1 MRGST
6 ILGGGCAA
14 LALCAGQAMGA
25 FVLTSMPIALSG
37 ASYQNTAQGPNQ
49 AGAFFSNLTSPNP
62 SIAGGMVIFRAD
74 TNLVSSVNGGS
85 GGLWVWNQGNLG
97 VNNKVVQIGDAAPTT
112 GSYTTSGFN
121 NPILNASGQFAFRDS
136 TSTSGALY
144 SNPGTMGR
152 LLGIGD
158 SAPVIGATTNPTFS
172 GFGTSMNLN
181 SSGAAA
187 TTATITGGVPAV
199 ISTTGVTQNNTGIW
213 AGTPGSLSLLVRQ
226 ADPTGVANVLVGSL
240 GNIGTGFTFNNNGKL
255 LFSNTLQGSAIVT
268 TGNSNQLAL
277 LSTRN
282 GSIEIVARR
291 GDAFPDANGVLVGG
305 VPAGEAAVYNAP
317 GTGAAGS
324 CMNDQGR
331 LVFTSTLRTASTG
344 TPANGTPT
352 SGGSAALFSDHQDG
366 TLRTVARHTQPI
378 PASTGLTGLN
388 WGSTFSNPVING
400 SNTIAFSNGGMTGTD
415 PLTNL
420 PVTSSANGGVFK
432 VNSAGVM
439 STVYR
444 MGDAAPAYSGASGNP
459 ALNQNTGTVLFSG
472 TPSNIAMNSSGQMAF
487 VAGLGGTGIVQ
498 GAIGNNSALFAVD
511 WNGDIFLVAQKHMLF
526 QVAPG
531 DMRIVSSS
539 GIGSVIGSGGQDGRG
554 ASLDDN
560 GNLVFWLQF
569 TDVIV
574 DPSLGGGGDVVT
586 SSGVFVFHIPAP
598 GSAGLLAIG
607 GLVAARRRRR

>member
-1 MRGST
+1 M
-6 ILGGGCAA
+6 
-14 LALCAGQAMGA
+14 ALCAGQAMGA
-25 FVLTSMPIALSG
+25 FVLTSTPIALSG
-37 ASYQNTAQGPNQ
+37 QAYQNTALGPNQ
-49 AGAFFSNLTSPNP
+49 AGAYFSNLTSPNP

-74 TNLVSSVNGGS
+74 TNLVQSVNGGS
-85 GGLWVWNQGNLG
+85 GGLWIWNQGNLG
-97 VNNKVVQIGDAAPTT
+97 LNNKVVQIGDAAPTT

-121 NPILNASGQFAFRDS
+121 NPLVNAAGQFAFRDS
-136 TSTSGALY
+136 TSTAGALY
-144 SNPGTMGR
+144 SNPGSMGR
-152 LLGIGD
+152 LLAIGD
-158 SAPVIGATTNPTFS
+158 TAPVIGATTNPTFS
-172 GFGTSMNLN
+172 AFGNSMNMN
-181 SSGAAA
+181 SSGVAA

-199 ISTTGVTQNNTGIW
+199 ITTTGATQNNTGIW

-226 ADPTGVANVLVGSL
+226 SDPTGIANVLVGSL

-255 LFSNTLQGSAIVT
+255 LFSNTLQGTAVVT
-268 TGNSNQLAL
+268 SGNSNNTAL

-282 GSIEIVARR
+282 GSLEIVARR
-291 GDAFPDANGVLVGG
+291 GDAFPDANGVLVAG
-305 VPAGEAAVYNAP
+305 VPAGEAAVYNSIS
-317 GTGAAGS
+317 TGASGS
-324 CMNDQGR
+324 NMNDQGR
-331 LVFTSTLRTASTG
+331 LVFVSSLRTASTG

-352 SGGSAALFSDHQDG
+352 AGGSAALFSDHQDG
-366 TLRTVARHTQPI
+366 TLRTVARHTQSLPV
-378 PASTGLTGLN
+378 STGLSGLN

-432 VNSAGVM
+432 VDSSGVM
-439 STVYR
+439 TKVYR

-459 ALNQNTGTVLFSG
+459 ALNQNTGTVLFGG
-472 TPSNIAMNSSGQMAF
+472 TPGNIAMNSVGQMAF
-487 VAGLGGTGIVQ
+487 VAGLTGTGIVQ
-498 GAIGNNSALFAVD
+498 GGIGNNSALFAVD
-511 WNGDIFLVAQKHMLF
+511 SNGDIFLVAQKHMLF

-539 GIGSVIGSGGQDGRG
+539 GIGTVIGSGGQDGRG

-574 DPSLGGGGDVVT
+574 DPSLGGGGDVIT

-598 GSAGLLAIG
+598 GSAGLLALG